1 MNFKYYLLALS
12 FVFTTSLSFSQILFK
27 TGDAS
32 LEAELNVLNDEA
44 KKDLSSFKSKIV
56 SDCGLTKEKVENLLD
71 KSLEPAEIILSGRI
85 ADITGNSVEDV
96 VKSYESNKDK
106 GWGQVAKDLGIKPG
120 SAEFHALKGK
130 SNKGKGKEKGNG
142 NPGKGK
148 GKK

>member
-1 MNFKYYLLALS
+1 MTFKYYLLALG
-12 FVFTTSLSFSQILFK
+12 FVFTTSLSFSQISFK
-27 TGDAS
+27 MGDAS

-56 SDCGLTKEKVENLLD
+56 SDFGLTKEKVENLLD

-130 SNKGKGKEKGNG
+130 SNKGKGNS
-142 NPGKGK
+142 GKGK

>member
-1 MNFKYYLLALS
+1 MKLNALLSLIVLFVGIQFTNAQIS
-12 FVFTTSLSFSQILFK
+12 FN

-32 LEAELNVLNDEA
+32 LEAELNLLNDNA
-44 KKDLSSFKSKIV
+44 KKDLTSFKSQIV
-56 SDCGLTKEKVENLLD
+56 SDFGLTKEKVQDLLD
-71 KSLEPAEIILSGRI
+71 KSMEPAEIILSGRI
-85 ADITGNSVEDV
+85 ADITGNSVDDV
-96 VKSYESNKDK
+96 VKSYEANKDK

-130 SNKGKGKEKGNG
+130 SNKGKGNG

>member
-1 MNFKYYLLALS
+1 MKLNALLSLIVL
-12 FVFTTSLSFSQILFK
+12 FVGIQFTNAQITFN

-32 LEAELNVLNDEA
+32 LEAELNLLNDNA
-44 KKDLSSFKSKIV
+44 KKDLTSFKSQIV
-56 SDCGLTKEKVENLLD
+56 SDFGLTKEKVQDLLD
-71 KSLEPAEIILSGRI
+71 KSMEPAEIILSGRI
-85 ADITGNSVEDV
+85 ADITGNSVDDV
-96 VKSYESNKDK
+96 VKSYEANKDK

-130 SNKGKGKEKGNG
+130 SNKGKGNG

>member
-1 MNFKYYLLALS
+1 MNFKYYLLALG
-12 FVFTTSLSFSQILFK
+12 FLFTTSLSFSQISFK

-56 SDCGLTKEKVENLLD
+56 SDFGLTKEKVENLLD

-130 SNKGKGKEKGNG
+130 SNKGKG

>member
-1 MNFKYYLLALS
+1 MKLNSLLAVLIL
-12 FVFTTSLSFSQILFK
+12 FLGIQFSNAQISFK

-44 KKDLSSFKSKIV
+44 KKDLSTFKQQIV
-56 SDCGLTKEKVENLLD
+56 TDFGVTKQTVENLLE
-71 KSLEPAEIILSGRI
+71 KALEPAEIILSGRI
-85 ADITGNSVEDV
+85 ADIAGKSMEDV
-96 VKSYESNKDK
+96 VSSYEKNKDK

-120 SAEFHALKGK
+120 SPEFHALKGK
-130 SNKGKGKEKGNG
+130 SNKGKGKGNG